1 MDVHA
6 HIARAIAAGAALAT
20 AATLL
25 AGCGTATEPSAA
37 PPPAIQTEVKPTSGS
52 STDPSTAAAEG
63 PTGTGRSAPA
73 TAPRSEAPAAVPEQ
87 LDFTAETVDGAT
99 FDGSSLAGK
108 DALVYFWA
116 PWCSTCRREA
126 PGVVDTVGSYE
137 ELAFVTVGG
146 RSGDP
151 AAMADFVADVGFDNE
166 TNVADL
172 SGDIWARFEV
182 TLQPAYAF
190 VDDSGTVEIVSGPLD
205 KDDLGAR
212 IDALL
217 AS

>member
-1 MDVHA
+1 MPLDSRL
-6 HIARAIAAGAALAT
+6 ARLFAVGAGMAT

-25 AGCGTATEPSAA
+25 GACGAAEPAA
-37 PPPAIQTEVKPTSGS
+37 EPPPIQTEARSTATS
-52 STDPSTAAAEG
+52 STDSPELGSVPPTSAAQ
-63 PTGTGRSAPA
+63 P
-73 TAPRSEAPAAVPEQ
+73 SEAPAAVPEQ

-116 PWCSTCRREA
+116 PWCSICRREA
-126 PGVVDTVGSYE
+126 PEMVDTVRSYDD
-137 ELAFVTVGG
+137 LTFVTVGG
-146 RSGDP
+146 SSRER
-151 AAMADFVADVGFDNE
+151 AAMADFVADVGFDDV

-172 SGDIWARFEV
+172 TGDIWTRFEV
-182 TLQPAYAF
+182 TYQPTYAF

>member
-1 MDVHA
+1 MPLDSRL
-6 HIARAIAAGAALAT
+6 ARLFAVGAGMAT

-25 AGCGTATEPSAA
+25 GACGAAEPAA
-37 PPPAIQTEVKPTSGS
+37 KPPPPIQTEAR
-52 STDPSTAAAEG
+52 STA
-63 PTGTGRSAPA
+63 TSSADS
-73 TAPRSEAPAAVPEQ
+73 SEAPAAVPEQ

>member
-1 MDVHA
+1 MPLDSRL
-6 HIARAIAAGAALAT
+6 ARLFAVAAVMAT

-25 AGCGTATEPSAA
+25 GACGAAEPAA
-37 PPPAIQTEVKPTSGS
+37 EPPPIQTEARSTATS
-52 STDPSTAAAEG
+52 STDSPELGSVP
-63 PTGTGRSAPA
+63 PTSATQP
-73 TAPRSEAPAAVPEQ
+73 SEAPAAVPEQ

-205 KDDLGAR
+205 EDDLGAR

>member
-1 MDVHA
+1 MPLDPRL
-6 HIARAIAAGAALAT
+6 ARLFAVGAGMAT
-20 AATLL
+20 AATMLG
-25 AGCGTATEPSAA
+25 ACGAAEPAA
-37 PPPAIQTEVKPTSGS
+37 DPPPAIQTEARSTATSSPDSSELGSVPPTSAAQ
-52 STDPSTAAAEG
+52 PSG
-63 PTGTGRSAPA
+63 
-73 TAPRSEAPAAVPEQ
+73 APAAVPEQ

-116 PWCSTCRREA
+116 PWCSVCRREA
-126 PGVVDTVGSYE
+126 PGMAEALSSYE
-137 ELAFVTVGG
+137 DLTFVTVGG
-146 RSGDP
+146 SSQEP
-151 AAMADFVADVGFDNE
+151 AAMADFVADVGFDDV

-172 SGDIWARFEV
+172 TGDIWARFEV
-182 TLQPAYAF
+182 TYQPTYAF

-205 KDDLGAR
+205 EDDLGAR

>member
-1 MDVHA
+1 MPLDSRLTRLFAV
-6 HIARAIAAGAALAT
+6 GAAMAT

-25 AGCGTATEPSAA
+25 GACGAAEPAA
-37 PPPAIQTEVKPTSGS
+37 EPPPPIQTEAR
-52 STDPSTAAAEG
+52 STATSSADSPELGSVPPSSAAQ
-63 PTGTGRSAPA
+63 P
-73 TAPRSEAPAAVPEQ
+73 SEAPAAVPEQ

>member
-52 STDPSTAAAEG
+52 SADPSTAAAEG
-63 PTGTGRSAPA
+63 PTGTGGSAPA
-73 TAPRSEAPAAVPEQ
+73 TAPRSEPPAAVPEQ

-116 PWCSTCRREA
+116 PWCSVCRREA
-126 PGVVDTVGSYE
+126 PGMVDMVGSYDD
-137 ELAFVTVGG
+137 LTFVTVAGSS
-146 RSGDP
+146 RER
-151 AAMADFVADVGFDNE
+151 AAMADFVADVRFDDV

-172 SGDIWARFEV
+172 SGDIWARFGV
-182 TLQPAYAF
+182 TYQPAYAF

-205 KDDLGAR
+205 EDDLGVR